1 MALSDT
7 AVRQAKVTG
16 KAYTLGDIDGLS
28 LAVSA
33 EGGKSW
39 HFRYYW
45 HGTQKRLSLGTY
57 PEISLKE
64 ARTRRDVAR
73 ELVARGVNPRKHRNE
88 ERRLALLAE
97 EHTFQK
103 VFEQWF
109 EFRKQSLKPGRQS
122 TREQIQRIFNKDL
135 LPALGARSVFEIKR
149 PDLLEVLEKIE
160 RRRAFTTAEKC
171 RTWLHQM
178 YRYALVKLPGLEQNP
193 AADLDVVAA
202 PKPPVTH
209 NPFLRMGELSELLKK
224 LRTYKGRLQTQ
235 LGLRLLMLTGVRT
248 GELRLATPD
257 QFQLDQGLWVIP
269 PEIVKQLQLEMRKD
283 GKQPSDI
290 PPYIV
295 PLSVQAQE
303 IVRYLLD
310 EVKPA
315 QKYLFAHRSDLK
327 QRISEN
333 TLNTALQRMGYVGML
348 TGHGIRATISTALN
362 EIGYPKVW
370 VDAQLSHSD
379 PDKVSASYNH
389 AEYVEQRRCMMQD
402 WADRLDLWER
412 GLSEAAS
419 MRLNLPVQFD
429 SIPLEVPMQITSDS
443 LSSGMS
449 HIGEPLSLTVSSPP
463 NNADNSVTA
472 FRLPAV
478 PAPTEPIVL
487 AESELSPIQR
497 ERTAMLE
504 VYESPH
510 NLPVITFAK
519 LAGKS
524 RDQVN
529 REIKARRLLT
539 LSLGNRGQ
547 RIPDWQ
553 LNPQCQHLTRTLLEQ
568 SGEVDSWIIYKA
580 LVTPLDQLDGK
591 SPVESVS
598 DVGVE
603 QAVRNA
609 QCSLSNL
616 TAS

>member
-7 AVRQAKVTG
+7 AVRQAKATG

-97 EHTFQK
+97 AHTFQK

-193 AADLDVVAA
+193 AADLDVVAT

-209 NPFLRMGELSELLKK
+209 NPFLRMEELSELLKK

-257 QFQLDQGLWVIP
+257 QFQLEQGLWVIP

-429 SIPLEVPMQITSDS
+429 SIPLEVPMQITNDS

-529 REIKARRLLT
+529 REIKARGLLT

-609 QCSLSNL
+609 QCALTNL

>member
-7 AVRQAKVTG
+7 AVRQAKATG

-73 ELVARGVNPRKHRNE
+73 ELVARGINPRKHRNE

-257 QFQLDQGLWVIP
+257 QFQLEQGLWVIP

-449 HIGEPLSLTVSSPP
+449 HIGEPLPLTVSSPP

-568 SGEVDSWIIYKA
+568 SGDVDSWIIYKA

-609 QCSLSNL
+609 QCALTNL